1 MYRSGKSC
9 FAMEPVEQLLR
20 HPVNTRWKTVR
31 MSRKLGLLVLRTAS
45 FETGFEFTDNI
56 YSSTVIINY
65 CQNYYCGEVFE
76 FHLTAIKTYDF
87 VGIDVLDEIH
97 LTVRNFSRE
106 MKNHSFYYLLQQTSQ
121 NEFRFI
127 KCDFLEANQID
138 NMNEF
143 IGQQG
148 FFNVSSAVLLPVLK
162 VLSDFQRQGK
172 INPINNILYLYS
184 EF

>member
-1 MYRSGKSC
+1 
-9 FAMEPVEQLLR
+9 MEEVEQLRR
-20 HPVNTRWKTVR
+20 HPASTRWKTVR
-31 MSRKLGLLVLRTAS
+31 MSRKLGLLVLQTAS

-65 CQNYYCGEVFE
+65 CQNVYCGEVFE
-76 FHLTAIKTYDF
+76 FHLTGIKTYDCF
-87 VGIDVLDEIH
+87 GVDVIDEIH

-127 KCDFLEANQID
+127 RCDFLEANQID

-148 FFNVSSAVLLPVLK
+148 FFNVSSAVLLPILK
-162 VLSDFQRQGK
+162 VLTELHRHGK
-172 INPINNILYLYS
+172 INQINNILSLFS
-184 EF
+184 EL